1 MDDKGIILLT
11 GYEAFADFKV
21 NPSIAACMRLN
32 NKTFNGYKVV
42 VEEIPMRFG
51 EVKDVIEGHV
61 DQYKPAAV
69 ISTGVS
75 SDGACIKLERV
86 AINVTT
92 ANGASKE
99 EQLPE
104 GKPIREGGPVGYF
117 STLPL
122 WKLLECLKKA
132 EIPTVISNS
141 AGTFGC
147 NLVFYQLLDYLDRKG
162 LNIPAGF
169 IHVPRLPEQ
178 ALDGKSP
185 SMTLDLTTY
194 ALNVVVGMISNDL

>member
-1 MDDKGIILLT
+1 MDYKGIILLT
-11 GYEAFADFKV
+11 GYEAFGDFKV

-32 NKTFNGYKVV
+32 DKIYNGYRVV
-42 VEEIPMRFG
+42 VEEISMRFE
-51 EVKDVIEGHV
+51 EVKDEIEGHV
-61 DQYKPAAV
+61 DKYKPAAV
-69 ISTGVS
+69 LSTGVS
-75 SDGACIKLERV
+75 SEGACIKLERV

-92 ANGASKE
+92 ATGASKA

-104 GKPIREGGPVGYF
+104 AESIRAGGPVGYF

-122 WKLLECLKKA
+122 QEFLEGLKRA
-132 EIPTVISNS
+132 GIPVLISNS

-147 NLVFYQLLDYLDRKG
+147 NLIFYQLMDYLDRQG

-178 ALDGKSP
+178 ALDGKTP
-185 SMTLDLTTY
+185 SMALDLSAH
-194 ALNVVVGMISNDL
+194 ALDAVVEMISKDL